1 MLELELSFAIGRY
14 DRVEPLITGKVKPQ
28 GITLHFSPV
37 AGPDIFYRQ
46 LKFSQFDV
54 SEMSFSS
61 FLMARSRGWGY
72 QALPVFNHRMF
83 EYTRLL
89 IRKDSGIERPEDL
102 KGKRIGTGDYQQT
115 AALWLRGQLQHEF
128 GVKPTDMEW
137 FMGRSSR
144 YSHMGAVGGFKLQPG
159 LKLSHATKDLGTMLL
174 NGELEA
180 AHYQFGAAIDRAT
193 ADLTHHPGVRYLF
206 PDRMTEAIRYYKKN
220 GFFPAHHLT
229 VVRESIL
236 KKHPWVAISLYEA
249 FEKAKALAIEKLRQ
263 ANRLSLILFADQWLK
278 AQREVFGDDPYRY
291 GLKANA
297 KMVDTVQ
304 AYSVEQ
310 GLTER
315 KLPLEELFAEEILIA
330 EEKAS

>member
-1 MLELELSFAIGRY
+1 MPELELSFATGQY
-14 DRVEPLITGKVKPQ
+14 DRVEPLIAGEVKPQ

-61 FLMARSRGWGY
+61 FLMARARGWGY

-137 FMGRSSR
+137 FMGRSPR

-193 ADLTHHPGVRYLF
+193 ADLTHHPSVRYLF

-297 KMVDTVQ
+297 KMVDTLQ
-304 AYSVEQ
+304 TYSVEQ

-330 EEKAS
+330 EDKAS